1 MVMCQLQVIMHCIG
15 ETNLINL
22 RTMLVDCTSLLL
34 INLAI
39 IMIESTKNVALE
51 SLKCTS
57 GVRPR
62 TC

>member
-1 MVMCQLQVIMHCIG
+1 
-15 ETNLINL
+15 
-22 RTMLVDCTSLLL
+22 MLVDCTSLLL

-51 SLKCTS
+51 SLKCAG